1 MRLKE
6 RFRKV
11 LDLDA
16 PPESVAR
23 GAAIG
28 AAIAVTPTVGVQTV
42 LALLLCRLFRSS
54 KVAGVAMT
62 LALNPIGWI
71 PPGPWII
78 ADYYVGATLTGGDYA
93 ETSRIKEAFKS
104 DEEGF
109 WTRSFAVVKKLLTL
123 GKELLFPILVGSAV
137 LAVAAGLL
145 SYHITLRSARRKE
158 KGRG

>member
-42 LALLLCRLFRSS
+42 LAILLCWLFRSS

-78 ADYYVGATLTGGDYA
+78 ADYYVGATLTGGDYV
-93 ETSRIKEAFKS
+93 ETSKIKEAFKS
-104 DEEGF
+104 EEEGF
-109 WTRSFAVVKKLLTL
+109 WASSLAVVKKLLIL
-123 GKELLFPILVGSAV
+123 GKKLLFPILVGSVA
-137 LAVAAGLL
+137 LAGVAGLL
-145 SYHITLRSARRKE
+145 CYNITLRLARRKE
-158 KGRG
+158 KECG